1 MPNIF
6 AKISLVG
13 EAETRDVK
21 AIFIY
26 CKKNADKRGKSRPIV
41 APRNWGV
48 PNPTTIRSW
57 LWITSRSLFLYHLSY
72 KSSWGGMVDGRNSF
86 ADHVT
91 YLAYVGSSQEQ

>member
-21 AIFIY
+21 AIFY
-26 CKKNADKRGKSRPIV
+26 LFKKNADKRGKSRPIV
-41 APRNWGV
+41 APRNWECLIQRQNDHGSFIV
-48 PNPTTIRSW
+48 LVSFVLKLLGR
-57 LWITSRSLFLYHLSY
+57 
-72 KSSWGGMVDGRNSF
+72 GMVDGRISF

-91 YLAYVGSSQEQ
+91 YLAHVGSESGD